1 MCAGEGGGGEGG
13 GPKDICLCQGEPG
26 NRGLF
31 SVILVWE
38 NNKLSFSREAP
49 FPLDPRIILIRHL
62 DKIYVIPQSS
72 DKGK

>member
-1 MCAGEGGGGEGG
+1 MFAGEGGRGG
-13 GPKDICLCQGEPG
+13 GPNDICVCQ
-26 NRGLF
+26 RGARGPSFIFGYL
-31 SVILVWE
+31 SMG